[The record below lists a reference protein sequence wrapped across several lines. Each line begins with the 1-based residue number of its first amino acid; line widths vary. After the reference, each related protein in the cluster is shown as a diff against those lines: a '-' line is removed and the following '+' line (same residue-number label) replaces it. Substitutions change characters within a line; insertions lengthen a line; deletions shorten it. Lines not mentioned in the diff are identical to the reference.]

1 MMADLEVIDWVGGSI
16 VADISG
22 RRGLSILQSPPIRF
36 FWGLGPFKIFLIFHI
51 ITPKFEN
58 KID

>member
-22 RRGLSILQSPPIRF
+22 RRGLSILQSPPILF
-36 FWGLGPFKIFLIFHI
+36 FWGLGPFKIFLI
-51 ITPKFEN
+51 
-58 KID
+58 